1 MKPGG
6 WAAAWLAKTS
16 LSRKAVGEPYFS
28 MILAAGL
35 SLGGNLLYAL
45 YHGVIAW
52 LQGSLWFW
60 AMCAFYGV
68 LALLRFLA
76 VWYARKRRKAPSAQT
91 RIIQGSGLLLMLLS
105 IILAGVNYLSLS
117 QKIAV
122 KYEKITMITIATYTF
137 YKITMAV
144 IQRVKQRAAPS
155 SLGTVLRN
163 IRYAEAAASVLTLQR
178 SMLVSFGEM
187 GPEQST
193 LLNALTGAGAC
204 LLICVVGMMLA
215 IKAGKEKTKWQNQ
228 NW

>member
-1 MKPGG
+1 MKPGE
-6 WAAAWLAKTS
+6 WTTAVLTKTS
-16 LSRKAVGEPYFS
+16 LGRKVVGEPHYP

-76 VWYARKRRKAPSAQT
+76 VWYARKRRKASSAQT
-91 RIIQGSGLLLMLLS
+91 RIIQGSGLLLVLLS

-117 QKIAV
+117 QRIAV

-144 IQRVKQRAAPS
+144 IQRVKQRTGPS
-155 SLGTVLRN
+155 SLGAVLRS

-187 GPEQST
+187 APEKIDSM
-193 LLNALTGAGAC
+193 NALTGAGAC
-204 LLICVVGMMLA
+204 LFICVLGILLA
-215 IKAGKEKTKWQNQ
+215 SKARKEKIQWQNQ

>member
-16 LSRKAVGEPYFS
+16 LSRKAVGEPYF
-28 MILAAGL
+28 LHDF
-35 SLGGNLLYAL
+35 GGGAVVGRQPFYTPFI
-45 YHGVIAW
+45 HGVIAW

-144 IQRVKQRAAPS
+144 IQRVKQRAAPLFSGNSAPQHPLCRS
-155 SLGTVLRN
+155 SG
-163 IRYAEAAASVLTLQR
+163 
-178 SMLVSFGEM
+178 FG
-187 GPEQST
+187 
-193 LLNALTGAGAC
+193 
-204 LLICVVGMMLA
+204 I
-215 IKAGKEKTKWQNQ
+215 
-228 NW
+228 